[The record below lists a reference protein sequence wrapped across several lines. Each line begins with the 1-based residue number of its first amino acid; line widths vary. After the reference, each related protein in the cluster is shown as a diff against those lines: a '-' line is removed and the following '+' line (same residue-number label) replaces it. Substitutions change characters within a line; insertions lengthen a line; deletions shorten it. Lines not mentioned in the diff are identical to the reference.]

1 MCQEDD
7 KSHLYSDIYYIHRM
21 CSKEPHQSAVTWV
34 FQQLPCHLLINISAT
49 SVKILN
55 ASMIIFLVSFEP
67 NET

>member
-21 CSKEPHQSAVTWV
+21 CSKEPHQSAVYLGVPAIT
-34 FQQLPCHLLINISAT
+34 LPPLINISAT

-55 ASMIIFLVSFEP
+55 ASMIILLVSFEP